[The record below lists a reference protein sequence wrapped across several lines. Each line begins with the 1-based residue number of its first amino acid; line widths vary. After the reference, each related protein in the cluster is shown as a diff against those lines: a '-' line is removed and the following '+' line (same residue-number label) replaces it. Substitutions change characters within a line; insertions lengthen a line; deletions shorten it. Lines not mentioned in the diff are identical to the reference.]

1 MAASPFFSGRI
12 SQDLFDHIERRIKET
27 GETKTEILTQ
37 ALATYT
43 GFDLPDIKE
52 GQQSPLMQ
60 KVELLSLEVKTIRER
75 IKEIES
81 FQNQQKQAPS
91 KMEETATRIKE
102 KLQETEISRQTTNS
116 LPLFP
121 DNSSDNAS
129 DNQESANVQI
139 LNTKQAT
146 KLLGI
151 GSNSTIPVWYRD
163 GKLPKMIDGKKLE
176 FDHKEKEKGFFWKIT
191 TNKV

>member
-12 SQDLFDHIERRIKET
+12 SQALFDHIERRIKET

-37 ALATYT
+37 ALAIYT

-60 KVELLSLEVKTIRER
+60 KVEQLSLEVKAIKKR

-81 FQNQQKQAPS
+81 FQDQQKQTPS
-91 KMEETATRIKE
+91 KIEEAPYIKE
-102 KLQETEISRQTTNS
+102 KLQETEISRQTTNL
-116 LPLFP
+116 LPLFS
-121 DNSSDNAS
+121 DNSRDNTS

-151 GSNSTIPVWYRD
+151 GSNSTIPSWYR
-163 GKLPKMIDGKKLE
+163 KRELPKIIDGKKLE
-176 FDHKEKEKGFFWKIT
+176 FDHKEEQRGFFWKIT
-191 TNKV
+191 TL